1 MTERTCHFICS
12 LSAIEALGGFLSPSL
27 GNGKRFREFVERYF
41 PDPYPSQAGALWK
54 LRNDAVHVFL
64 TGPYNLM
71 HHSGHLHLT
80 QDKDGLTILNAED
93 FYALSYSPPNDT
105 SIPLR
110 VTRARRLV
118 GFFRQCLSYAFC
130 SGSLHQSQ
138 AVRADKVSPCCFAK
152 GVDLTSV
159 PFDIFLVQRVH
170 SRAARPNKKTSSMA
184 LSRIVRNPLRMP
196 ASTLKRRIAAR
207 FCRS

>member
-1 MTERTCHFICS
+1 MTERTGHFICS

-27 GNGKRFREFVERYF
+27 GNGKRFREFVEHYF
-41 PDPYPSQAGALWK
+41 PDPYLSQAGALWK

-105 SIPLR
+105 SIGALLFFSP
-110 VTRARRLV
+110 VSLV
-118 GFFRQCLSYAFC
+118 
-130 SGSLHQSQ
+130 
-138 AVRADKVSPCCFAK
+138 
-152 GVDLTSV
+152 
-159 PFDIFLVQRVH
+159 
-170 SRAARPNKKTSSMA
+170 
-184 LSRIVRNPLRMP
+184 
-196 ASTLKRRIAAR
+196 R
-207 FCRS
+207 FP

>member
-93 FYALSYSPPNDT
+93 FYAALVLASKRYFDT
-105 SIPLR
+105 VKTES
-110 VTRARRLV
+110 
-118 GFFRQCLSYAFC
+118 S
-130 SGSLHQSQ
+130 S
-138 AVRADKVSPCCFAK
+138 AK
-152 GVDLTSV
+152 GIRREGESDWNLGSPVDCFKPADGSPRAPSSTSW
-159 PFDIFLVQRVH
+159 
-170 SRAARPNKKTSSMA
+170 
-184 LSRIVRNPLRMP
+184 
-196 ASTLKRRIAAR
+196 
-207 FCRS
+207 

>member
-93 FYALSYSPPNDT
+93 FYAALVLASKRYFDTVKSNTGSAPCWFFSPV
-105 SIPLR
+105 SLVRFR
-110 VTRARRLV
+110 VVDHCINRRLSE
-118 GFFRQCLSYAFC
+118 RTK
-130 SGSLHQSQ
+130 SLL
-138 AVRADKVSPCCFAK
+138 AVFAK

-159 PFDIFLVQRVH
+159 PFDIFLVQRVTH
-170 SRAARPNKKTSSMA
+170 VQRG
-184 LSRIVRNPLRMP
+184 
-196 ASTLKRRIAAR
+196 
-207 FCRS
+207 

>member
-93 FYALSYSPPNDT
+93 FYAALVLASKRYFD
-105 SIPLR
+105 
-110 VTRARRLV
+110 RRLV
-118 GFFRQCLSYAFC
+118 VFFASVSRTLSVVDHC
-130 SGSLHQSQ
+130 INRRLSERTKSLL
-138 AVRADKVSPCCFAK
+138 AVLPKAW
-152 GVDLTSV
+152 T
-159 PFDIFLVQRVH
+159 
-170 SRAARPNKKTSSMA
+170 
-184 LSRIVRNPLRMP
+184 
-196 ASTLKRRIAAR
+196 
-207 FCRS
+207 